1 MTLLDRVQERVA
13 ELSNEAASHDPLL
26 EAERLADMFAD
37 IKPTPYSVP
46 IERYVG
52 MKVEC
57 RFKSSVVSEDSIDG

>member
-1 MTLLDRVQERVA
+1 MTLTDKVQERVA
-13 ELSNEAASHDPLL
+13 RLPAETAHTLALV

-57 RFKSSVVSEDSIDG
+57 RFKATTASED

>member
-1 MTLLDRVQERVA
+1 MTLTDKVQERVA
-13 ELSNEAASHDPLL
+13 KLPGESLENNALM

-57 RFKSSVVSEDSIDG
+57 RFKASVATENPQAA

>member
-1 MTLLDRVQERVA
+1 MTLLDRVQERIA
-13 ELSNEAASHDPLL
+13 ELSNVAASHDPLV
-26 EAERLADMFAD
+26 EAERLADLFAD

-57 RFKSSVVSEDSIDG
+57 RLKSSVASEDSFER